1 MSRRAPWTVIGSK
14 NEYNV
19 STANELITLANL
31 DWRVNLS
38 EVQTIDGLE
47 IKNRFATVRTDQD
60 GTQSVLSVVGG
71 RYQVIQNA
79 EIFSCLDDVVG
90 RGEARYAAAGEL
102 GGGKVVW
109 TVLELPEDVSVG
121 NDEHTGYIVARSSH
135 DGSTP
140 FQMTPIM
147 QRLACTN
154 GINLTI
160 LHGKKNNQY
169 YSIRH
174 TNNYQLNVEDIRR
187 ALHLVREDMA
197 AYVDMSNVL
206 SSLRFDDSEF
216 KLFVQNVFP
225 LPAKIEFVPE
235 EMLSTGEKRTKTAAI
250 RKRTNAY
257 SVWLGETDTQHNLR
271 NTKFGAFQAIVETID
286 HFNNNKNKQ
295 AERALLGTDTNIKQ
309 RALQLL
315 GV

>member
-1 MSRRAPWTVIGSK
+1 MTRRAPWTIVGNN

-19 STANELITLANL
+19 STAAELITAADL

-38 EVQTIDGLE
+38 EVQTVEGLD
-47 IKNRFATVRTDQD
+47 IKNRFATVKTQSNGD
-60 GTQSVLSVVGG
+60 QSVLAVVGS

-90 RGEARYAAAGEL
+90 TGQARYAAAGEL

-121 NDEHTGYIVARSSH
+121 NDEHTGYIVARTSH

-154 GINLTI
+154 GINLSM
-160 LHGKKNNQY
+160 LHGKKNDKY

-174 TNNYQLNVEDIRR
+174 TENYQLNTNDIRL
-187 ALHLVREDMA
+187 ALDLVRKDMS
-197 AYVDMSNVL
+197 AYVEMSNVL
-206 SSLRFDDSEF
+206 SSLRFDDNQFISF
-216 KLFVQNVFP
+216 AKALFP
-225 LPAKIEFVPE
+225 LPAKIEFASDVL
-235 EMLSTGEKRTKTAAI
+235 LSASEKRAKTAAL
-250 RKRTNAY
+250 RKRTNAFT
-257 SVWLGETDTQHNLR
+257 VWTGDTGTQENLYA
-271 NTKFGAFQAIVETID
+271 TKFGAFQAIVETVD
-286 HFNNNKNKQ
+286 HFSNNNNKQ
-295 AERALLGTDTNIKQ
+295 AERALLGTDTAIKH